1 MKSANDALIAVLAN
15 NDEFLMA
22 ELFTF
27 TLQSG
32 NVYRWTTADKNIT
45 YGGQTY
51 LSNTSLIKRNT
62 IKNTIGTQVSTL
74 ALTLYPS
81 VNDLVGGI
89 KLSTAIFSFGYF
101 DSADVDLRKVFFS
114 SWAGSPI
121 GDLIL
126 FKGRVSDVAGT
137 GTEIV
142 MNVKSRMELL
152 NVQIPRNV
160 YQSSCMNSVYD
171 DACGAAKSS
180 FVVSG
185 YVTSGFKSGIT
196 TTVSNPDNYFSQG
209 SILFTSGLNSGIKRT
224 VKAFYASSGT
234 FTFDPPLPNNPLAG
248 DEFQAWPGCDSTQ
261 ATCNGKFG
269 NVIHFRGTPFIPVPE
284 TAV

>member
-1 MKSANDALIAVLAN
+1 MKSANDALIALLAN

-45 YGGQTY
+45 YGGQTC
-51 LSNTSLIKRNT
+51 LSNTSLIKRKT

-160 YQSSCMNSVYD
+160 HQSSCMNSVYD

-248 DEFQAWPGCDSTQ
+248 DEFQAWPGCDGTQ
-261 ATCNGKFG
+261 TTCNGKFG